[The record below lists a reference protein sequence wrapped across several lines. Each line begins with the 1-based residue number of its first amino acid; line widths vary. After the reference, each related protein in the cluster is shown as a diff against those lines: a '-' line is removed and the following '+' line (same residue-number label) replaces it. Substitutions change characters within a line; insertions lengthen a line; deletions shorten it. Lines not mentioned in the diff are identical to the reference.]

1 MRSRTLASGADTV
14 RPMRTVPTRPRATS
28 GLVAAAAA
36 AALVLAGCGGDEGES
51 PFAPPKGESKAAASL
66 GIPVVATRNTTRTA
80 TDDPVVAAAA
90 VARAA
95 FPGGSDASRAKA
107 VAIVDRKDWRAA
119 LAATALVAPPVG
131 APLLF
136 SDGSELP
143 DATNEAIDA
152 LKPTGVADGGAQAL
166 RIGDVGRPTG
176 VRSTDIAGK
185 GPYELARA
193 IDRYTTQA
201 RSRTS
206 DRVLVVSAERPE
218 FAVPA
223 AAWLAKTGDPV
234 AFVTSTGI
242 PPATARQLAAHPKA
256 TIYVLGPSKV
266 VRPAVTKQLRKYGT
280 VKRVGGIDPVA
291 NAIGFARYKDGS
303 FGWDAVQPGRNFL
316 IARAS
321 DTLGAITLAPFG
333 TSGLHGPLLLNE
345 RPDALAV
352 PLREYLR
359 DVKPGFDPTIAEL
372 DASHVV
378 KSRAW
383 IAGDVP
389 TIDADV
395 QAQID
400 TLLEVGPVSREPTG
414 GDDGLPREDGGTTT
428 TQGTTKAPSTRTST
442 TPTPRP

>member
-1 MRSRTLASGADTV
+1 
-14 RPMRTVPTRPRATS
+14 MRTVPTRPRATT

-36 AALVLAGCGGDEGES
+36 AVLVLAGCGGDEDGAS

-90 VARAA
+90 VARAS
-95 FPGGSDASRAKA
+95 FPGGSEASRPKA
-107 VAIVDRKDWRAA
+107 VAIVDRADWRTA
-119 LAATALVAPPVG
+119 LAATALVAPPVS

-136 SDGSELP
+136 SDGSDLP
-143 DATNEAIDA
+143 DATDEAIDA
-152 LKPTGVADGGAQAL
+152 LRPTGVDDGGAQAL
-166 RIGDVGRPTG
+166 RVGDVGRPTG
-176 VRSTDIAGK
+176 VRSDDITGK

-206 DRVLVVSAERPE
+206 DRVLVVSADRPE
-218 FAVPA
+218 FALPA
-223 AAWLAKTGDPV
+223 AAWMAKTGDPV
-234 AFVTSTGI
+234 AFVTRTGI
-242 PPATARQLAAHPKA
+242 PAATARQLASHPKA
-256 TIYVLGPSKV
+256 KLYVLGPSAV

-280 VKRVGGIDPVA
+280 VKRVGGVDPVA
-291 NAIGFARYKDGS
+291 NAIGFARYKDGT

-316 IARAS
+316 VARAG

-345 RPDALAV
+345 EPDALSV

-359 DVKPGFDPTIAEL
+359 DIKPGFDPTVAEL
-372 DASHVV
+372 DASRVV

-383 IAGDVP
+383 IAGDVAQ
-389 TIDADV
+389 ISAEV

-414 GDDGLPREDGGTTT
+414 GDDGLPREDEGDGQAPTTT
-428 TQGTTKAPSTRTST
+428 GPSTAGAPPARTST

>member
-1 MRSRTLASGADTV
+1 
-14 RPMRTVPTRPRATS
+14 MRTVPTRPRATA

-36 AALVLAGCGGDEGES
+36 AALVLAGCGGSDEDS
-51 PFAPPKGESKAAASL
+51 PFAAPKGESEAAASL

-107 VAIVDRKDWRAA
+107 VAIVDRKDWRTA
-119 LAATALVAPPVG
+119 LAATALVASPIS

-143 DATNEAIDA
+143 DATNEAIDS
-152 LKPTGVADGGAQAL
+152 LKPSGVADGGAQAL

-176 VRSTDIAGK
+176 VRSDDIAGK
-185 GPYELARA
+185 DPYELARA

-201 RSRTS
+201 RSRAS

-234 AFVTSTGI
+234 AFVTRTGI

-256 TIYVLGPSKV
+256 TLYVLGPSKV
-266 VRPAVTKQLRKYGT
+266 VRPAVTRQLRKYGT
-280 VKRVGGIDPVA
+280 VKRVGGVGPVE
-291 NAIGFARYKDGS
+291 NAIGFARFKDGS

-316 IARAS
+316 VARTS

-333 TSGLHGPLLLNE
+333 TSGLHGPILLNDE
-345 RPDALAV
+345 PDALSV

-359 DVKPGFDPTIAEL
+359 DVKPGFDPTVAEL

-383 IAGDVP
+383 LAGGVAQ
-389 TIDADV
+389 IGADV
-395 QAQID
+395 QAQLD

-414 GDDGLPREDGGTTT
+414 GDDGLPREGEPGAAAPTTT
-428 TQGTTKAPSTRTST
+428 TGATTAAAPPTRTST